1 MLNLIREDFLV
12 FFEKEFETPAR
23 AVFTADR
30 LVLNQ
35 YARHWFL
42 FLVKFNWIRTLA
54 KKNTLAVQEVSA

>member
-35 YARHWFL
+35 YARH
-42 FLVKFNWIRTLA
+42 
-54 KKNTLAVQEVSA
+54 